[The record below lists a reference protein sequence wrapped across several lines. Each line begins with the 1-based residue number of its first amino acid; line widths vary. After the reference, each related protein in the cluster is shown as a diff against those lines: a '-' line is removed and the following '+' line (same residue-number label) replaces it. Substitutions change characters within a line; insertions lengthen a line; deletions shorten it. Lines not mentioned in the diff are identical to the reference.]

1 MILSK
6 RRRLIN
12 VQLTTADVIQTLDV
26 EQCVEIESMTIWNTT
41 EPMAPAYKLLQAVWS
56 DVGIKEAK
64 FYKSCSKG
72 SQSSFFLKAVFLRI
86 PPRVTKYLGYFFRIL
101 KIAQSG
107 HTGYKYNLVMW
118 NLNTYYCVLVV
129 ISKISRWLWKV
140 AWPHT
145 ILICQWLP
153 ISKQLKK
160 ILPLHDKLE
169 FDDRFCMLLFQWDT
183 N

>member
-86 PPRVTKYLGYFFRIL
+86 L

-145 ILICQWLP
+145 IPICQWLP